1 MTPPTATLTPG
12 SAYRIVIEDCIACGV
27 CEQMCPNK
35 AIVHTE
41 GEKDFQVL
49 ADECMN
55 CGVCEIYC
63 PTDAILEPAA

>member
-1 MTPPTATLTPG
+1 M
-12 SAYRIVIEDCIACGV
+12 IEDCIACGV

-41 GEKDFQVL
+41 GEEDYRVL

-63 PTDAILEPAA
+63 PTDAILEPAV